1 MKLQKATSN
10 KDEMM
15 NALTTENLPEY
26 RQFLDEVTNHIRT
39 TRIRVA
45 KAANR
50 ETVSLYWWLGEQIV
64 LKQTQYNW
72 GQSVVEKLSH
82 DLKARFLGVKFGF
95 SPQNL
100 WYMRQ
105 FYLEYKDKPIL
116 QQLVGEIAWGQNLL
130 IMGKVK
136 DVNERLYYLTQTKEQ
151 GWVRDTLRDQ
161 INTRAYQ
168 RHVLAKKTHN
178 FEATLP
184 QRLAEQADESM
195 KDVYM
200 LDMLNITEPV
210 LELEIERRIIEKIKE
225 VMLELGQGFS
235 FIGNQYRIV
244 TPDSEVYIDLLFF
257 NRRTQSLVAIDIK
270 RKKFKPEY
278 AGKMNFYLNLL
289 DDFVKEPHE
298 NPSIGIILCGEHTKF
313 DVEYALRGID
323 KPVGVAGYQLT
334 RDLPEKLKGALPS
347 ADELEEKILF
357 ELGLNKG

>member
-1 MKLQKATSN
+1 MTYCFKKERLMS
-10 KDEMM
+10 
-15 NALTTENLPEY
+15 ALTTENLTQY
-26 RQFLDEVTNHIRT
+26 QTFLDDITRHIRT

-50 ETVSLYWWLGEQIV
+50 ETVSLYWWLGERIV
-64 LKQTQYNW
+64 ENQTKYGW
-72 GQSVVEKLSH
+72 GQSVVERLSQ
-82 DLKARFLGVKFGF
+82 DLKTCFPGAKFGF

-105 FYLEYKDKPIL
+105 FYLEYKNKPIL
-116 QQLVGEIAWGQNLL
+116 QQLVGEIPWGQNLL
-130 IMGKVK
+130 VMSKIK
-136 DVNERLYYLTQTKEQ
+136 DDVERLYYLTQTKEQ

-161 INTRAYQ
+161 INTQAYQ

-195 KDVYM
+195 KDIYM
-200 LDMLNITEPV
+200 LDMLNVAEPV
-210 LELEIERRIIEKIKE
+210 LELEIERQMVNKIKE

-244 TPDSEVYIDLLFF
+244 TPDSEVFIDLLFF

-270 RKKFKPEY
+270 RSRFKPEY

-289 DDFVKEPHE
+289 DEFVKEPHE

-334 RDLPEKLKGALPS
+334 RDLPEKLRGMLPS

-357 ELGLNKG
+357 ELGLQKN

>member
-1 MKLQKATSN
+1 
-10 KDEMM
+10 M
-15 NALTTENLPEY
+15 NTLILEHLPEY
-26 RQFLDEVTNHIRT
+26 QKFLDDITTHIHT
-39 TRIRVA
+39 TRIRVV
-45 KAANR
+45 KTANR
-50 ETVSLYWWLGEQIV
+50 ETIALYWWLGEQIV
-64 LKQTQYNW
+64 LRQKQYNW

-82 DLKARFLGVKFGF
+82 DLKMRFPGAKFGF

-116 QQLVGEIAWGQNLL
+116 QQLVGEIGWSQNLL
-130 IMGKVK
+130 IMSKVK
-136 DVNERLYYLTQTKEQ
+136 DEAERLYYLTQTKVQ

-161 INTRAYQ
+161 INTQAYQ
-168 RHVLAKKTHN
+168 RHILAKKTHN
-178 FEATLP
+178 FGATLP
-184 QRLAEQADESM
+184 LQLAQQADETM

-200 LDMLNITEPV
+200 LDMLNIAEPV
-210 LELEIERRIIEKIKE
+210 LELEIERRIINKIKD

-244 TPDSEVYIDLLFF
+244 TPDSEVFIDLLFF
-257 NRRTQSLVAIDIK
+257 NRRLQSLVAIDIK
-270 RKKFKPEY
+270 RTRFKPEY

-298 NPSIGIILCGEHTKF
+298 NASIGIILCGEHKKF

-334 RDLPEKLKGALPS
+334 RDLPEKLKGLLPN

-357 ELGLNKG
+357 ELGVE